1 MSNSPNNRDRQ
12 SGGDGFFPRTRWSII
27 LEAKGEGEE
36 AEGAFAEL
44 MKLYRKPIYAS
55 FYHHCKNEEDAKD
68 LTQSFILGLLRRDDI
83 KKIDPEK
90 GRFRSFLR
98 AAIKHFKANDYDFR
112 TAASRWS
119 GSPDLS
125 LDAGLD
131 ESLLAAP
138 SGDNEDPSLAF
149 DRRWFRTI
157 LEDCAVELRQEWTAA
172 GKAEEFELLEDFLI
186 PQERNLPYKE
196 VAMKIQKEVG
206 TIRVAAYRL
215 RKRYRAL
222 IRDRIQATVCDAK
235 EVALE
240 LEYLSGL
247 IGFEPYVD

>member
-98 AAIKHFKANDYDFR
+98 AAIKV
-112 TAASRWS
+112 AA
-119 GSPDLS
+119 
-125 LDAGLD
+125 
-131 ESLLAAP
+131 
-138 SGDNEDPSLAF
+138 
-149 DRRWFRTI
+149 I
-157 LEDCAVELRQEWTAA
+157 AVGFFIVML
-172 GKAEEFELLEDFLI
+172 FLLEYGDFVSVNWQAIDSSWSDFWSSVGDEWGDFQTFLTG
-186 PQERNLPYKE
+186 RLPS
-196 VAMKIQKEVG
+196 AALAGVG
-206 TIRVAAYRL
+206 LYVGLGI
-215 RKRYRAL
+215 KRAR
-222 IRDRIQATVCDAK
+222 
-235 EVALE
+235 
-240 LEYLSGL
+240 
-247 IGFEPYVD
+247 